1 MKLGVGRCNSDSHNI
16 ANEFD
21 FHSSR
26 VSAQPARIDQNRL
39 SVRVL
44 LGKSADFIVIDQDIL
59 TIDPKKIN
67 EIQVQ
72 QTYLRGK
79 QVYQRKNAPYRRIS
93 AAEAKQ
99 MMQNTEKYIL
109 LDVRTKEEY
118 EIEHIEETL
127 LIPDYEIGSRA
138 AAELPDKNALILI
151 YCRSGRRSANVA
163 HELIKMGYTN
173 VYDFGGIIDWQY
185 ETIRR

>member
-1 MKLGVGRCNSDSHNI
+1 MSNQLRKDTACCPPIS
-16 ANEFD
+16 E
-21 FHSSR
+21 
-26 VSAQPARIDQNRL
+26 VSKETLVQPD
-39 SVRVL
+39 VV
-44 LGKSADFIVIDQDIL
+44 F
-59 TIDPKKIN
+59 
-67 EIQVQ
+67 
-72 QTYLRGK
+72 QTTP
-79 QVYQRKNAPYRRIS
+79 VYRRIS
-93 AAEAKQ
+93 GEEAKQ
-99 MMQNTEKYIL
+99 MMKNTEKYIL

-118 EIEHIEETL
+118 EIEHIEGTL

-138 AAELPDKNALILI
+138 AAELPDKHALILI